1 MIGILLRM
9 GMVALGLYI
18 ASTLVPGVVIDDLK
32 TLLLAALLLAIINAV
47 VRPIIVLLTLP
58 FTVITLG
65 LFLFVINAGMFAMI
79 GFFLPG
85 FHVAGFVSALFGS
98 IIVGVTSF
106 IGNAFISREG
116 RFQRYRRGYE

>member
-1 MIGILLRM
+1 MIGLLLRM

-32 TLLLAALLLAIINAV
+32 TLLLAALLLAVINAI

-58 FTVITLG
+58 FTVVTLG
-65 LFLFVINAGMFAMI
+65 LFLFVINAAMFALI
-79 GFFLPG
+79 GVFLHG

-98 IIVGVTSF
+98 IVVGVTSF
-106 IGNAFISREG
+106 IGNAFINREG
-116 RFQRYRRGYE
+116 RISRYQRGRD